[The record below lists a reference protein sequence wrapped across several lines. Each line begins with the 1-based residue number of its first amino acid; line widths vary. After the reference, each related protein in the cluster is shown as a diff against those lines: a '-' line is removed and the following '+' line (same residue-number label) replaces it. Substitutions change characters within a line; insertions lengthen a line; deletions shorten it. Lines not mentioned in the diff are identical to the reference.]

1 MFEFCAEDAFSR
13 KTETITIE
21 PKRPFQV
28 VHSDGNDSDSRFHLR
43 FYGEA

>member
-1 MFEFCAEDAFSR
+1 MLELSAEDAFSW
-13 KTETITIE
+13 KTETIAIE

-43 FYGEA
+43 FFREA